1 LQVVIRSNLLC
12 VELESLEDGSTQCS
26 SDNGCRAVASTSSAA
41 AAATAAAVDI
51 DDNDDDDDDY
61 DGVEPEDE
69 RQANATSRP
78 NKSKYSKYVI

>member
-1 LQVVIRSNLLC
+1 MQVVIRSNLLC

-26 SDNGCRAVASTSSAA
+26 SDNGCHAVASTSSAA
-41 AAATAAAVDI
+41 AAATVDI

-61 DGVEPEDE
+61 DDVEPEDE
-69 RQANATSRP
+69 RQANAASRL